1 MSDVPPPPGGYG
13 LDPMGS
19 APRGPYRSPQPPD
32 PGPPPSFTPP
42 PANGGR
48 WAIGGVGLALL
59 GVRVFLLLARATS
72 GSSDDYSDTPPT
84 LPPSFDDDTLAALL
98 DAGRHTPT
106 AAKPVGAVGPMVL
119 ASGDHAIYVDH
130 SLQLIDATDPGQPL
144 GRALATDLAVTKD
157 RVLWLNV
164 LDGEIDAV
172 PRAGGLETTV
182 ATLAS
187 ATDLRADEAFA
198 YVVSEDDKDEDSR
211 AIEKVALATGKAT
224 HLASVKG
231 LVAALELDAA
241 NVYVAWSA
249 TEATTTTYHV
259 QRIAKGGGAAV
270 EVTTFHASASE
281 TSTFE
286 HVAVGAGYM
295 YYTRNGAIDRLRVSG
310 GFPERVYAPKDG
322 EFDELGA
329 LAADGEGLYFAHRKN
344 FGSWSV
350 ARIVRAGG
358 KVEEL
363 VESLAVQPSTLAA
376 GKTDVYYT
384 TAIGVSHMPKHPTS
398 GSE

>member
-13 LDPMGS
+13 LDPTGN
-19 APRGPYRSPQPPD
+19 APRSPYRAPD
-32 PGPPPSFTPP
+32 PGPPPSFNPP
-42 PANGGR
+42 PRNGGR
-48 WAIGGVGLALL
+48 WAVGGVGLALL
-59 GVRVFLLLARATS
+59 GVRVLLLCARASS
-72 GSSDDYSDTPPT
+72 GPSYDYSYTPPAM

-98 DAGRHTPT
+98 DAGHYTT
-106 AAKPVGAVGPMVL
+106 GTAKPVEAVGPMVL
-119 ASGDHAIYVDH
+119 APGDHAFYVDH
-130 SLQLIDATDPGQPL
+130 TLQLVDAADPSQSL

-157 RVLWLNV
+157 RVLWLNM

-172 PRAGGLETTV
+172 PRAGGPKTTV

-187 ATDLRADEAFA
+187 ATDLRADEASA
-198 YVVSEDDKDEDSR
+198 YVVTDDDKDEDGR
-211 AIEKVALATGKAT
+211 AVQKVALATGKAT

-231 LVAALELDAA
+231 LVSALELDAG

-249 TEATTTTYHV
+249 TEATVTSYHV
-259 QRIAKGGGAAV
+259 QRIGKSGGAAV
-270 EVTTFHASASE
+270 DVTSFHVGDSE
-281 TSTFE
+281 TSAFE
-286 HVAVGAGYM
+286 HVALGGGYM
-295 YYTRNGAIDRLRVSG
+295 YYTRNGGIDRVRLSG
-310 GFPERVYAPKDG
+310 GSPEHVYAPKDG
-322 EFDELGA
+322 EFDDLGA
-329 LAADGEGLYFAHRKN
+329 LAADGEGLYLAHRKN

-363 VESLAVQPSTLAA
+363 VESLVVQPSALAV

-384 TAIGVSHMPKHPTS
+384 TVGGVSHMPKHPTS